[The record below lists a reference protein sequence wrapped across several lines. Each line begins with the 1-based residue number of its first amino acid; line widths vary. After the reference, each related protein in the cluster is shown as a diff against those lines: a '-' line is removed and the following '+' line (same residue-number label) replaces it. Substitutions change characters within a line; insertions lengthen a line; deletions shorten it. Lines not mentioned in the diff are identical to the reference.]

1 MDENLNDTDDLR
13 GDFTNALSVA
23 INDHLALRTS
33 LQLLWDNQP
42 SLAGVP
48 LEQPLGTPTG
58 ETVLVPLDKLDTVIS
73 VALVANF

>member
-1 MDENLNDTDDLR
+1 MR
-13 GDFTNALSVA
+13 GDLTNALSVT
-23 INDHLALRTS
+23 ISDNLAFRTS
-33 LQLLWDNQP
+33 LQLLWDKQP

-58 ETVLVPLDKLDTVIS
+58 ETVFVPLDKLDTVLS